1 LVRPVTVKVNG
12 MVVGNPEVVKLPG
25 FEVTV

>member
-1 LVRPVTVKVNG
+1 VQEVEAVVQVR
-12 MVVGNPEVVKLPG
+12 LPG